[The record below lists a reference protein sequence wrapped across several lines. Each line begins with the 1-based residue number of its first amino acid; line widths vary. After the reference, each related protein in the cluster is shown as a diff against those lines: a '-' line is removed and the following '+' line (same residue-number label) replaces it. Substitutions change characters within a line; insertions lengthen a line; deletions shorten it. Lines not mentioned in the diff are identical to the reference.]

1 MMIMTTIKRVSAVL
15 VVLLFMT
22 GSIFATT
29 ITEIS
34 MGPASGSIT
43 FTGMGAANP
52 TALSISLG
60 SVLAGRA
67 IGTGLAALP
76 GNKPAP
82 YTITI
87 PTSEVITAWAGSPGY
102 WNITQSAPE
111 TFSWGTSGSLLTGT
125 FNLIG
130 FFQAPGSSVGI
141 LNDSG
146 VFNLTITGGSEAAIF
161 GPNAS
166 IDLILKFRPT
176 ANIQAL
182 LGTTNSER
190 GNLNSGEVLPTPEP
204 ATLALMGIGLIGIAG
219 AMRRRARKASL
230 LRPS

>member
-1 MMIMTTIKRVSAVL
+1 MTMTTIKRVSAVL

-22 GSIFATT
+22 GSVFATAL
-29 ITEIS
+29 TEIS
-34 MGPASGSIT
+34 MGPASGAIT
-43 FTGMGAANP
+43 FKGMGAANH
-52 TALSISLG
+52 TDLSISLG

-67 IGTGLAALP
+67 IGKGLAALP
-76 GNKPAP
+76 GNKSAP
-82 YTITI
+82 YTITT
-87 PTSEVITAWAGSPGY
+87 PTSDVITASAGLPGY

-111 TFSWGTSGSLLTGT
+111 IFSWGTGGSLLTGT

-130 FFQAPGSSVGI
+130 FFQGSGSGVGAF
-141 LNDSG
+141 NDSG
-146 VFNLTITGGSEAAIF
+146 VFYLTITGGSEAAVF
-161 GPNAS
+161 GSNAS
-166 IDLILKFRPT
+166 IDLILRFQPR

-190 GNLNSGEVLPTPEP
+190 AVLNSGEVLTTPEP
-204 ATLALMGIGLIGIAG
+204 ATLALMGTGLIGIAG